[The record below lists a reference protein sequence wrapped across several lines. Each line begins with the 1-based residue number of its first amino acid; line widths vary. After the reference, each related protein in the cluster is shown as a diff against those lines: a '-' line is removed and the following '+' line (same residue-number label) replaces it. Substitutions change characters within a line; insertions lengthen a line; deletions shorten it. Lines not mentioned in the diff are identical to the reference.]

1 MPANIRDRISTRIS
15 NFVGND
21 IILAG
26 VLPFRHLI
34 KNGAITMN
42 DLYTKTYKELERIL
56 DCYEITQYEEY
67 EVQKYINEQ
76 NKKRG

>member
-1 MPANIRDRISTRIS
+1 M
-15 NFVGND
+15 
-21 IILAG
+21 
-26 VLPFRHLI
+26 LPFRHLI